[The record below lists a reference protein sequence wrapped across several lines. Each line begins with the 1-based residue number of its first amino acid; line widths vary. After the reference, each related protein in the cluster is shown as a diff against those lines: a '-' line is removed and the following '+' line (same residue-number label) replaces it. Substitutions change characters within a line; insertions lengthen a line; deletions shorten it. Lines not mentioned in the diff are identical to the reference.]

1 MNPNEDPELWN
12 LLGKA
17 RDPKVSPYFARNV
30 LRALRSELEHPA
42 PQSLWERIQVWVS
55 LPNRR
60 VSLGVAGL
68 MAALCLSSV
77 LLLPSTRETRRQDHI
92 NQIAQVIA
100 ASPDYGVISQLDE
113 LLASEEGNLWI
124 EGSPL

>member
-17 RDPKVSPYFARNV
+17 REPKVSPYFSRNV
-30 LRALRSELEHPA
+30 LRALRSELEYPA
-42 PQSLWERIQVWVS
+42 PQSLWKRIQFWVS

-68 MAALCLSSV
+68 MAALCVSSV
-77 LLLPSTRETRRQDHI
+77 LLLPSTRETRRQDNI

>member
-17 RDPKVSPYFARNV
+17 REPKVSPYFSRNV
-30 LRALRSELEHPA
+30 LRALRLELE
-42 PQSLWERIQVWVS
+42 QQVQGSFLDQVQAWIS
-55 LPNRR
+55 LPERW
-60 VSLGVAGL
+60 VPLGLAG
-68 MAALCLSSV
+68 AICLSSAFF
-77 LLLPSTRETRRQDHI
+77 LPGRHETLRQDHI

-113 LLASEEGNLWI
+113 LLASEEGNLWL

>member
-17 RDPKVSPYFARNV
+17 REPKVSPYFSRNV
-30 LRALRSELEHPA
+30 LRALRSELDHPA
-42 PQSLWERIQVWVS
+42 PQSLWERMQSWLS

-60 VSLGVAGL
+60 ISLGVSGL

-77 LLLPSTRETRRQDHI
+77 LLLPSTHETRRQDHI

-113 LLASEEGNLWI
+113 LLASEEVNLWI

>member
-12 LLGKA
+12 LLEKA
-17 RDPKVSPYFARNV
+17 REPKVSPYFSRNV
-30 LRALRSELEHPA
+30 LRALRSELEYPA
-42 PQSLWERIQVWVS
+42 PQSLWKRIQSWVS

-68 MAALCLSSV
+68 MAALCVSSV
-77 LLLPSTRETRRQDHI
+77 LLLPSTRETRRQDNI